1 MKINRF
7 SFNNVVL
14 RDEGEFL
21 CLTDMWR
28 AAGAADAKRP
38 SDWLALPGTRDFAEY
53 LNAEKSGIDLV
64 RTQRGGTDP
73 GTWAHWQLGMAYAK
87 YLSPAFHAWCNEV
100 VRKVMRGG
108 GDSGAPPAA
117 ALVEIVSAVQ
127 SLASSVLEQTKA
139 IAEIRV
145 ELRQLA
151 ARGAA
156 CITRAEAK
164 SLAARIVRVLASAG
178 WVGAGCRYD
187 NLPAH
192 AYPQAERAL
201 SVIESDLLARREKPE
216 GPKPVQLSLLKTL
229 SKTDAI

>member
-1 MKINRF
+1 
-7 SFNNVVL
+7 
-14 RDEGEFL
+14 
-21 CLTDMWR
+21 
-28 AAGAADAKRP
+28 
-38 SDWLALPGTRDFAEY
+38 
-53 LNAEKSGIDLV
+53 
-64 RTQRGGTDP
+64 
-73 GTWAHWQLGMAYAK
+73 
-87 YLSPAFHAWCNEV
+87 
-100 VRKVMRGG
+100 
-108 GDSGAPPAA
+108 
-117 ALVEIVSAVQ
+117 
-127 SLASSVLEQTKA
+127 
-139 IAEIRV
+139 
-145 ELRQLA
+145 LA

-164 SLAARIVRVLASAG
+164 SLAARIVRAGKDQALLEPAKSAASHRLQTRMRVLASAG